1 MDLAQLVTNYAPPSP
16 RRSSYST
23 QQSRRPWGPTTS
35 SNIKATPSPY
45 TTVME
50 LPPSPEAE
58 PVVRYSLPPIS
69 TLFQDIESISPPQS
83 AKRPRF
89 DDWEEEKSERKY
101 RMILP
106 PTPPQRPESSF
117 EESRRSPSTSSTPT
131 LVGSSTLTSPASDA
145 SIERPASRTTYSN
158 RSSFSETREARYPS
172 PANSNVA
179 RFASPEQKVSSP
191 ELYPASVPAF
201 RPVPAAQPQPQ
212 QPSQHHH
219 HQMVNM
225 GEMTGTTTWQHH
237 HYFPPSNTAAYPLNH
252 DRYICR
258 TCNKAFSRP
267 SSLRIHSHSHTG
279 EKPFR
284 CPRPGC
290 GKAFSVRSNMKR
302 HERGCH
308 SGRAAQRGP
317 HVG

>member
-1 MDLAQLVTNYAPPSP
+1 Q
-16 RRSSYST
+16 
-23 QQSRRPWGPTTS
+23 
-35 SNIKATPSPY
+35 TPSPY
-45 TTVME
+45 TSILE
-50 LPPSPEAE
+50 LPATPEDE
-58 PVVRYSLPPIS
+58 PATRYSLPPIS
-69 TLFQDIESISPPQS
+69 TLFQGIDSISPPQS
-83 AKRPRF
+83 AKRQRS
-89 DDWEEEKSERKY
+89 DDWEEERYERKY

-106 PTPPQRPESSF
+106 PTPPQRPGSSF
-117 EESRRSPSTSSTPT
+117 EQARRSPSASSAASASTMQVPGLT
-131 LVGSSTLTSPASDA
+131 GSSTLTSPASDA
-145 SIERPASRTTYSN
+145 PTERPMSRVSYSN
-158 RSSFSETREARYPS
+158 RSSFSEARYPS

-179 RFASPEQKVSSP
+179 RFTSPTEQRQASSP
-191 ELYPASVPAF
+191 EFYPAAAPAF
-201 RPVPAAQPQPQ
+201 KPVPVAQPQPQ

-219 HQMVNM
+219 HQMVSM
-225 GEMTGTTTWQHH
+225 GDMANTAWQHH

-308 SGRAAQRGP
+308 SGRATQRVT

>member
-16 RRSSYST
+16 RRSSYSS
-23 QQSRRPWGPTTS
+23 QQSRRSWGAAS

-45 TTVME
+45 TTIME

-58 PVVRYSLPPIS
+58 PHCQILATTYLNPLPRAS
-69 TLFQDIESISPPQS
+69 KAYHLL
-83 AKRPRF
+83 KRPRF
-89 DDWEEEKSERKY
+89 DDWEEEKSESKY

-117 EESRRSPSTSSTPT
+117 EKSRRSPSTSSTPT

-145 SIERPASRTTYSN
+145 PIERPASRLSYSN
-158 RSSFSETREARYPS
+158 RSSFSEVREARYPS

-179 RFASPEQKVSSP
+179 HFASPEQKASSP
-191 ELYPASVPAF
+191 EFYPASVPTF
-201 RPVPAAQPQPQ
+201 KPIPVAQPQPQ
-212 QPSQHHH
+212 QPTQHHH

-225 GEMTGTTTWQHH
+225 GEMTATTTWQHH
-237 HYFPPSNTAAYPLNH
+237 HYFPPSNTTAYPLNH

-308 SGRAAQRGP
+308 SGRATQRGP

>member
-1 MDLAQLVTNYAPPSP
+1 MNLAQLVTNYEPPSP
-16 RRSSYST
+16 RCSSYSL
-23 QQSRRPWGPTTS
+23 QSRRSWRAA
-35 SNIKATPSPY
+35 NIKATPSPY
-45 TTVME
+45 TTVLE

-58 PVVRYSLPPIS
+58 PVIRYSLPPIS
-69 TLFQDIESISPPQS
+69 TLFQGIDSISPPQS

-89 DDWEEEKSERKY
+89 DDWEEERSEKKY
-101 RMILP
+101 RTILP

-117 EESRRSPSTSSTPT
+117 EQSRRSPSASSAVSTQVPG
-131 LVGSSTLTSPASDA
+131 LAGSSTLTSPASDTPV
-145 SIERPASRTTYSN
+145 ERPMSRVAYSN
-158 RSSFSETREARYPS
+158 RSSFSEARYPS
-172 PANSNVA
+172 PANSSVA
-179 RFASPEQKVSSP
+179 RFASPPEQKVSSP
-191 ELYPASVPAF
+191 EFYPASVPTFKPA
-201 RPVPAAQPQPQ
+201 PVAQPQPQ
-212 QPSQHHH
+212 QPTQHHH
-219 HQMVNM
+219 HQMVNIGDM
-225 GEMTGTTTWQHH
+225 ASTTTWQHH
-237 HYFPPSNTAAYPLNH
+237 HYFPPSNTTTYPLNH

-308 SGRAAQRGP
+308 SGRATQRGP